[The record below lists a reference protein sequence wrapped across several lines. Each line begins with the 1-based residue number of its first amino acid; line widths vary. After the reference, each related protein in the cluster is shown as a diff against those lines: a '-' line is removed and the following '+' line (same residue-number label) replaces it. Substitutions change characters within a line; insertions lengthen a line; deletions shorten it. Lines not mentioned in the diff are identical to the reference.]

1 MEGKG
6 TSDFDVENCGVSV
19 RQTGTKDE
27 LKAVSCP
34 VRIFLGIFLLLSFV
48 QSALA
53 QDGAKR
59 PLTATKIESAPKID
73 GDISDEIWK
82 KISPVTGFWD
92 IQQGQVVPEQTT
104 VRIGY
109 DAKFIYVAFDLF
121 DKEPER
127 ILAAETQEDSRFAN
141 TGNSSSEVFSED
153 IVDIRLD
160 PFNTG
165 TMGGSSIFSVN
176 AIGTKSAAL
185 GGGRA
190 KKTEWKG
197 EWKAF
202 VKRTATGWTA
212 EMQIPWQILN
222 YPTKKDPQNFGINF
236 FRYHQRTRLPSYWS
250 NIGPNSREELQ
261 GIWTG
266 VLAPSPS
273 KPKVSVL
280 PYTILGVDDN
290 NKTSLRAGLDARY
303 PITSEMT
310 AVASLFPDF
319 GTIEGA
325 IESVG
330 FSRTER
336 FVADKRPFFLE
347 GRSFFSAGMGFDI
360 GQFFYARRI
369 GNFDIGTKL
378 YGKPTANDS
387 FGFLNTITFGDRID
401 TVTNWSHRVS
411 PFESYG
417 VFANVKSSGTDN
429 ASVVTANYSKEW
441 GKLAFS
447 TRFAQSNDNGA
458 NSLASSNTVW
468 YQDKN
473 NFAFLAYNDT
483 NDKFRL
489 PDGLIGFTGI
499 KGWEIYD
506 ELSYNWRSGPV
517 QKSNTEFSYSHNNKL
532 DGTPFQRGGS
542 IESFLG
548 FRNGWGTKFEG
559 WYYDFDGLI
568 DRNISMSVIKGWDN
582 RFSNIGATVGG
593 GTNASEGA
601 GYFSIDTARRIG
613 KGLDIG
619 YRGFFENFQ
628 GHINQNIFTVA
639 YELTPTRSFGGRLV
653 TQNADTNWYLSYR
666 DSGKKGTEMFVI
678 LGDPNA
684 KEFRRMLQVKMVF
697 AF

>member
-1 MEGKG
+1 MRFLI
-6 TSDFDVENCGVSV
+6 SIISV
-19 RQTGTKDE
+19 
-27 LKAVSCP
+27 L
-34 VRIFLGIFLLLSFV
+34 FLFQIGWS
-48 QSALA
+48 QE
-53 QDGAKR
+53 GAKR
-59 PLTATKIESAPKID
+59 PLPAVKIESQPRID

-82 KISPVTGFWD
+82 KLEPVSGFWD
-92 IQQGQVVPEQTT
+92 VERGQVVAEQST
-104 VRIGY
+104 VRIAY
-109 DAKFIYVAFDLF
+109 DTKFIYVAFDLI
-121 DKEPER
+121 DKDPSQ
-127 ILAAETQEDSRFAN
+127 ITAAETQEDSRFA
-141 TGNSSSEVFSED
+141 SSSNGGESFSED

-165 TMGGSSIFSVN
+165 TTRGSSIFSVN

-202 VKRTATGWTA
+202 VKRTSTGWTA

-222 YPTKKDPQNFGINF
+222 YPNKRDAQNFGINF
-236 FRYHQRTRLPSYWS
+236 FRYHQRLKLPSYWS
-250 NIGPNSREELQ
+250 NIGPNYRGELQ

-266 VLAPSPS
+266 VESPS
-273 KPKVSVL
+273 LPKPKASVL
-280 PYTILGVDDN
+280 PYTIFGIDDN
-290 NKTSLRAGLDARY
+290 NKASMRAGLDARY

-310 AVASLFPDF
+310 AVASIFPDF

-369 GNFDIGTKL
+369 GNFDVGTKL
-378 YGKPTANDS
+378 FGKPNANDS
-387 FGFLNTITFGDRID
+387 IGFLNTITFGDRID
-401 TVTNWSHRVS
+401 TVANWSHRVS

-429 ASVVTANYSKEW
+429 ASVVSANYSKEW

-447 TRFAQSNDNGA
+447 TRYAQSNDNGA
-458 NSLASSNTVW
+458 NSLASSNTLW
-468 YQDKN
+468 YQDKS
-473 NFAFLAYNDT
+473 NFFFVGYNDT

-489 PDGLIGFTGI
+489 PDGLLGFTGI
-499 KGWEIYD
+499 KGLELYD
-506 ELSYNWRSGPV
+506 ELTYDWRTGPI
-517 QKSNTEFSYSHNNKL
+517 QRSSTEFSYSDNKKL

-542 IESFLG
+542 VESFLG
-548 FRNGWGTKFEG
+548 LRNGWGTKLEAS
-559 WYYDFDGLI
+559 YYNFDGLI
-568 DRNISMSVIKGWDN
+568 DRNVGLTVTKGWDN
-582 RFSNIGATVGG
+582 RFSNIGVTVGG
-593 GTNASEGA
+593 GTNESEGA
-601 GYFSIDTARRIG
+601 GYFSINTARRIG

-619 YRGFFENFQ
+619 YRGFFQNFQ

-639 YELTPTRSFGGRLV
+639 YELTPTRSFGGRMV
-653 TQNADTNWYLSYR
+653 TQNADTNWYISYR
-666 DSGKKGTEMFVI
+666 DAGKKGTEMFII